1 MNYRMILQSTILSVI
16 IFIGCGSK
24 ETPVEA
30 KAKETPHQ
38 AIGNIIE
45 LVESENAE
53 SLVKQRY
60 AELEKAEN
68 PSQINQLIER
78 FEKILKNPEKKSQMV
93 EQYSQALEV
102 APVFEENGHLALIEI
117 GTGTIRMSK
126 MADGRWGFRL

>member
-1 MNYRMILQSTILSVI
+1 MIVSSAILSVMI
-16 IFIGCGSK
+16 CFGCGKNESSTESK
-24 ETPVEA
+24 G
-30 KAKETPHQ
+30 KETPHQ
-38 AIGNIIE
+38 AIENIIE

-68 PSQINQLIER
+68 PSQVDQLIER
-78 FEKILKNPEKKSQMV
+78 FEKILKDPERKSLMV

-102 APVFEENGHLALIEI
+102 APVFEDNGHLALIEI

-126 MADGRWGFRL
+126 MSDERWGFRL